1 MEDGWAEGS
10 NTVMPGTGA
19 DDWAAATGV
28 VAGGAETDVGSA
40 DRTTVAA
47 WETGPLAGAVSA
59 DVAPPAAM
67 EGPASADVGN
77 RGWLSI
83 ASGRSERTPA
93 TG

>member
-1 MEDGWAEGS
+1 
-10 NTVMPGTGA
+10 MPGTGA
-19 DDWAAATGV
+19 DDWTPAAGV
-28 VAGGAETDVGSA
+28 VAGAAETDVGPA

-47 WETGPLAGAVSA
+47 WETGPLAGAVTA
-59 DVAPPAAM
+59 DVVPPVAT
-67 EGPASADVGN
+67 EGPASTDVGN